1 MKINNIYIMNFPKPV
16 LIGGGILIVGLLAWW
31 LVSPLF
37 IDKRVD
43 EELTQRDK
51 TAITS
56 MSRRVGESQRNE
68 FIAQMNETAKKDSAM
83 TQPMPHAEKGVAV
96 LAAGSLRPVAHDG
109 SGSVRVLRLDPY
121 EDQIVR
127 LENLDVL
134 NGPDLHVYLSA
145 KENVESSADVG
156 DFIDLGKLK
165 GNQGNQN
172 YVVPLNVDATKFK
185 SVVIFCEPFKVVF
198 ASANLEV
205 LPQASPAVDG
215 DLDGT
220 TTKNSST

>member
-1 MKINNIYIMNFPKPV
+1 MNFPKPV

-43 EELTQRDK
+43 EELTLRKK
-51 TAITS
+51 TAISS
-56 MSRRVGESQRNE
+56 MSGKVSEKQKSD
-68 FIAQMNETAKKDSAM
+68 FIAQMNEIAKNDAM
-83 TQPMPHAEKGVAV
+83 MKQEMPHAEKGIVV
-96 LAAGSLRPVAHDG
+96 LAAGSLRPIAHDG

-127 LENLDVL
+127 FENLDVL

-145 KENVESSADVG
+145 KENVESLADIG
-156 DFIDLGKLK
+156 DFIDLGKLR

-185 SVVIFCEPFKVVF
+185 SVVIFCQPFKVVF
-198 ASANLEV
+198 ASANLEL
-205 LPQASPAVDG
+205 LPQSKPVGDEASP
-215 DLDGT
+215 T
-220 TTKNSST
+220 NTETN